1 MYSHLVSI
9 ISPTYNHEKY
19 IAECIQSVLSQTYTN
34 WEMIIVDDGSTD
46 STLSIAK
53 KIALTDSRL
62 KVYTQE
68 NKGIFR
74 LSETYNFALSKS
86 EGKYEAVL
94 EGDDVWVPEKL
105 TLQVESLEN
114 NQEAV
119 LSWGQ
124 AIGSSFDLKKDINLL
139 PIIKYDS
146 AVFYNNPVKSAL
158 KVLAFTNHI
167 PALTVFIRKS
177 VLLKIGGFNQCFGL
191 PLVDLPTWQQLAIE
205 GSFTYID
212 KPLGRWRITTNQATK
227 TYNIEMIKGVKKL
240 AIQLYNNNRLFLN
253 DLKITEHKLNKHFD
267 ARLVVNH
274 YKLGMYNLSRADV
287 YSAKAEFLNSI
298 KLHGLIKPLWKLKS
312 IYRLAL
318 LVLNA
323 SN

>member
-1 MYSHLVSI
+1 MSLPLVSI

-19 IAECIQSVLSQTYTN
+19 IAECIQSVLYQTYTN
-34 WEMIIVDDGSTD
+34 WEMLIIDDGSTD

-86 EGKYEAVL
+86 EGKYVAVL

-105 TLQVESLEN
+105 ALQVESLEN

-146 AVFYNNPVKSAL
+146 AVFYNSPVKSAL

-167 PALTVFIRKS
+167 PALTVFVRKS

-212 KPLGRWRITTNQATK
+212 KPLGKWRITTNQATK
-227 TYNIEMIKGVKKL
+227 TYNIEMIKGVQKL

-267 ARLVVNH
+267 ARLVVNY
-274 YKLGMYNLSRADV
+274 YKLGMYNLNRADV
-287 YSAKAEFLNSI
+287 VGAKAEFLNSI
-298 KLHGLIKPLWKLKS
+298 KLHGLIKSLWKLKS
-312 IYRLAL
+312 IFKLIL
-318 LVLNA
+318 LLFKK
-323 SN
+323 

>member
-1 MYSHLVSI
+1 MSLPLVSI
-9 ISPTYNHEKY
+9 ITPTYNHDKY
-19 IAECIQSVLSQTYTN
+19 IAECIQSVLSQTYSN
-34 WEMIIVDDGSTD
+34 WEMIIVDDSSTD
-46 STLSIAK
+46 STLFIAK
-53 KIALTDSRL
+53 EIALTDSRI
-62 KVYTQE
+62 KVFTQE
-68 NKGIFR
+68 NKGIFQ
-74 LSETYNFALSKS
+74 LSETYNFALS
-86 EGKYEAVL
+86 EATGKYVAVL
-94 EGDDVWVPEKL
+94 EGDDVWFPEKL
-105 TLQVESLEN
+105 ALQVESLES
-114 NQEAV
+114 NQETV

-146 AVFYNNPVKSAL
+146 AVFNNNPVKSAL

-167 PALTVFIRKS
+167 PALTVFVRKS

-191 PLVDLPTWQQLAIE
+191 PLVDLPTWHQLAIE

-227 TYNIEMIKGVKKL
+227 TYNIEMIKGVQKL
-240 AIQLYNNNRLFLN
+240 AIQLYKNNRLFLD

-274 YKLGMYNLSRADV
+274 YKLGMYNLSRDNV
-287 YSAKAEFLNSI
+287 DGAKAEFLNSI

-312 IYRLAL
+312 LYRLAL